1 MGLIGPAIAGGVL
14 LAVSLLGCAGVAYRN
29 RCLLGIYFL
38 LIFTMSAFVIAAGVV
53 LTFFIDDVNNVIGEA
68 SADLTDFVEG
78 QINDYIVAV
87 FNECCADQQAGLV
100 RLEDCAVATPGDAC
114 FTFVGTY
121 QDALDRVR
129 NSGLCTVFENTQIN
143 INGIDVPIVG
153 DAGDGGCAGGDGNL
167 FVQEFS
173 KL

>member
-1 MGLIGPAIAGGVL
+1 
-14 LAVSLLGCAGVAYRN
+14 
-29 RCLLGIYFL
+29 
-38 LIFTMSAFVIAAGVV
+38 MSAFVIAAGVT
-53 LTFFIDDVNNVIGEA
+53 LTFFIDDVNNVIGED
-68 SADLTDFVEG
+68 SADLTDIVEG

-87 FNECCADQQAGLV
+87 FNECCADQQAGIT
-100 RLEDCAVATPGDAC
+100 RLEDCGVAAPGDAC

-129 NSGLCTVFENTQIN
+129 NSGLCTVFENTDII
-143 INGIDVPIVG
+143 INGTAVPIVG
-153 DAGDGGCAGGDGNL
+153 LVADGGCAGGNGNL